1 MGSQNSGAHRK
12 RPPQRERSRQRR
24 AHIRKVNRYI
34 RITGRIAVILQ
45 ALLSLILVIQ
55 LIRSGMFPGKYI
67 IAIVIVLVILTGI
80 TLYMNLRRKRR
91 LRIAGIAVSVVVI
104 ILVLTIGSYLS
115 KTLGLLS
122 GADDSYKT
130 DNMIVVVRSDD
141 DAEDLKDV
149 RDYTFGL
156 RQSSGSEA
164 MIEDIEN
171 QLGSSIKTREYDSE
185 IEVGQALVAGD
196 VNAAIYNEAYT
207 DIIAGAVDDYEDQVK
222 TVYHYGIQTDIAEE
236 SVDAG
241 EPFNLLISG
250 IDVHGDIS
258 KTSRSD
264 VNIIVTVNPQTKK
277 ILLTSTPRDYYVYI
291 PGVSGEQRDKLTH
304 AGIYGVD
311 ASMRTLENLYDIN
324 ISYFLRVNF
333 DTLIDLVDALDGI
346 DVYVPYTFDAYTA
359 DYHFDKG
366 WHHMNGKEAL
376 AFCRERYSFSDG
388 DNQRGR
394 DQEQV
399 LKAILEK
406 MTSSA
411 VITNASG
418 ILDSLSESF
427 QTNMPESKI
436 AELIQMQLS
445 DGASWDISKQTAAQ
459 GESELT
465 TTYSGGSTPLYVMWP
480 DDASVKTNSVRIDM
494 IGQDTSYDEDSGVT
508 GTGDENGTGTPGVSP
523 ESSDTDYDD
532 AG

>member
-1 MGSQNSGAHRK
+1 MSSQSSGAPRK
-12 RPPQRERSRQRR
+12 RPPQREASRQRK

-34 RITGRIAVILQ
+34 RIAGRIAVILQ

-55 LIRSGMFPGKYI
+55 LVRSGMFPGKYI
-67 IAIVIVLVILTGI
+67 MAIVIVLLILTGI
-80 TLYMNLRRKRR
+80 TVYMNLKRKRK
-91 LRIAGIAVSVVVI
+91 LRIVGIVVSILVI

-115 KTLGLLS
+115 RTVGLLS

-141 DAEDLKDV
+141 AAEDLEDV
-149 RDYTFGL
+149 KDYTFGV
-156 RQSSGSEA
+156 RQTSGSDA
-164 MIEDIEN
+164 MIEDIES
-171 QLGSSIKTREYDSE
+171 QLGSKIRTQEYDSE
-185 IEVGQALVAGD
+185 IEVAQALIAGD

-207 DIIAGAVDDYEDQVK
+207 DVISGVVDDYEDQIR
-222 TVYHYGIQTDIAEE
+222 TVYHYGIQTDIQEE
-236 SVDAG
+236 SVETG
-241 EPFNLLISG
+241 EPFNMLISG

-264 VNIIVTVNPQTKK
+264 VNIIVTVNPETKK

-324 ISYFLRVNF
+324 ITYFLRVNF

-406 MTSSA
+406 MTSSS
-411 VITNASG
+411 VITNASS
-418 ILDSLSESF
+418 ILDSLSGSF

-436 AELIQMQLS
+436 AELINMQLS
-445 DGASWDISKQTAAQ
+445 DGATWDIYKQTAAQ

-494 IGQDTSYDEDSGVT
+494 IGQDTSYSGDNSESAT
-508 GTGDENGTGTPGVSP
+508 SAEASQEGDIGSGSGSQN
-523 ESSDTDYDD
+523 
-532 AG
+532 